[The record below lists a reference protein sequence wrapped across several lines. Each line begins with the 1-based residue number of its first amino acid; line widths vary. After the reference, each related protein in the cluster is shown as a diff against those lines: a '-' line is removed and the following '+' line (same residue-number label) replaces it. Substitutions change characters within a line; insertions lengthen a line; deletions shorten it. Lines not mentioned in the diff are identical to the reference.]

1 MGKRLGAGTVG
12 APPGLRGAVCGKE
25 VPMGR
30 GGRGRTIEIGEKRT
44 HSVSGGSLAER
55 WDAHQDRLACA
66 P

>member
-1 MGKRLGAGTVG
+1 VLPTLSGGRAG
-12 APPGLRGAVCGKE
+12 
-25 VPMGR
+25 

-55 WDAHQDRLACA
+55 WDAHQDRLARA